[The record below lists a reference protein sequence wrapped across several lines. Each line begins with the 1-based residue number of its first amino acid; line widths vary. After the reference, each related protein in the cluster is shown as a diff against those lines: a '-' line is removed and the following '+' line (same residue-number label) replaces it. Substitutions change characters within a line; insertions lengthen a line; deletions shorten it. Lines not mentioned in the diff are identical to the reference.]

1 MNLFIETLKPKLH
14 SFKES
19 LYLLAQNKLS
29 LLAAIAL
36 VLIILVAAF
45 SPYIVPYPQDISDEA
60 HIAEKLLPPSGCTFH
75 TAGPMQVKAAETI
88 GSVMGKELGATL
100 LFLCIF
106 RSVWY
111 TAAKKIH
118 REGSAMR
125 AEERRQAILNTLNS
139 AGHPVSASALARQFS
154 VSRQIVVG
162 DVALLRAAVANISA
176 TPRGYV
182 VLRESGGLIRQV
194 ACQHDAAG
202 MEAELNAMVDHGCT
216 VLDVIVDHPIY
227 GQLTGPLQLAS
238 RYDVSQFIA
247 RCARAEA
254 RPLSDLTGGIHL
266 HTLSCPDEAA
276 FQRVEDALRNM
287 SVLLE

>member
-1 MNLFIETLKPKLH
+1 MNA
-14 SFKES
+14 SQRRES
-19 LYLLAQNKLS
+19 ILEKLS
-29 LLAAIAL
+29 
-36 VLIILVAAF
+36 
-45 SPYIVPYPQDISDEA
+45 
-60 HIAEKLLPPSGCTFH
+60 
-75 TAGPMQVKAAETI
+75 KADAP
-88 GSVMGKELGATL
+88 L
-100 LFLCIF
+100 
-106 RSVWY
+106 
-111 TAAKKIH
+111 
-118 REGSAMR
+118 
-125 AEERRQAILNTLNS
+125 
-139 AGHPVSASALARQFS
+139 SASALAAEMG

-162 DVALLRAAVANISA
+162 DVALLRAAGANISA

-182 VLRESGGLIRQV
+182 VLQESGGLIRQV